1 MAATSSYRQRIINF
15 LSKPQTV
22 FWLGMFITL
31 LATSLEVFRGRN
43 TNYFD
48 YQDST
53 RMFWEGLSAY
63 DLEYAFAHEIYFLY
77 TPVFS
82 TLFAPIFLLPWW
94 LGPYVWN
101 VCNFILFFL
110 AIWTLPDK
118 FDRYKVRILWF
129 LLPVL
134 LQAIF
139 CYQYNTVVAY
149 IFIFAYSL
157 LERGKGI
164 WAVLLIM
171 ISACTKIY
179 GGAELALLFCYPKT
193 ARNFAYAALF
203 GVILLLTPC
212 LNFNYDNPL
221 SIYNDMIQMV
231 ASHHSDSDFVG
242 ILFARGL
249 KPFLLPNYRA
259 VQLGVLTLLGVG
271 FFANYRKWKDFNFR
285 VYCLGVLS
293 GFIILFSDCPETH
306 TYIIS
311 FGGYCMAFWI
321 TEYKR
326 WYDWLIFWLLVVN
339 FGILPTDVLCPR
351 WLHEYIHETFWLDVY
366 TYACAWLR
374 MVWWAV
380 TPSKSPQGETPSL
393 GRVRGGVS
401 ICKFVIILLS
411 MAVFFPASSL
421 AQGNGGKSAGQAGK
435 PQRPVS
441 ITYNVNGVAFTMK
454 YVQGGTYAMGALLG
468 DTLADKD
475 ERPTHRVTVN
485 SFYIAETE
493 VTQKLWEQVMGKN
506 KSRVKGEDHP
516 VDNIIYEDCLEFIRR
531 LNSILHTHFRM
542 PTEAEWEYAA
552 RGGRKSKGTLY
563 AGSNNPADVAW
574 TAELCAKQ
582 DRHMPV
588 KQKQP
593 NELGLYDM
601 CGNVSEWCADF
612 YHSYPAQ
619 HQANPCNTAPGWFHV
634 VRGGAYN
641 NPARYSRVTN
651 RYMYDP
657 RRKWVNLGFR
667 IVMSAK

>member
-1 MAATSSYRQRIINF
+1 MGVKEKILRF

-53 RMFWEGLSAY
+53 RMFWEGISAY
-63 DLEYAFAHEIYFLY
+63 NMEYAFAHEIYFLY

-82 TLFAPIFLLPWW
+82 TIFAPIFMLPWW

-101 VCNFILFFL
+101 IANFCLYFL
-110 AIWTLPDK
+110 AIWTLPRQFDK
-118 FDRYKVRILWF
+118 YKVRILWF

-149 IFIFAYSL
+149 LFIFAFSL
-157 LERGKGI
+157 LERGHGI
-164 WAVLLIM
+164 WAVFLIM
-171 ISACTKIY
+171 MSACTKIY
-179 GGAELALLFCYPKT
+179 GGAELAMLFCYPKT
-193 ARNFAYAALF
+193 WRNFGYALLF
-203 GVILLLTPC
+203 GILLLLTPL

-231 ASHHSDSDFVG
+231 ASHHSDSEYVG

-249 KPFLLPNYRA
+249 KGFLLPNYRL
-259 VQLGVLTLLGVG
+259 VQLGVLALLGVI
-271 FFANYRKWKDFNFR
+271 FFANYRKWKNFNFR
-285 VYCLGVLS
+285 VYCMAALS

-321 TEYKR
+321 TQERK
-326 WYDWLIFWLLVVN
+326 WFDWVIFWSLVVN

-351 WLHEYIHETFWLDVY
+351 WLHEYIHETYWLDVY
-366 TYACAWLR
+366 TYALAWLR
-374 MVWWAV
+374 IIWWAMK
-380 TPSKSPQGETPSL
+380 PSQYTYRPL
-393 GRVRGGVS
+393 GALA
-401 ICKFVIILLS
+401 IFLILFAL
-411 MAVFFPASSL
+411 PTN
-421 AQGNGGKSAGQAGK
+421 AQA
-435 PQRPVS
+435 QRAKRPMS
-441 ITYNVNGVAFTMK
+441 ITYDVNGVKFTMK
-454 YVQGGTYAMGALLG
+454 YVQGGTYTMGAIPN

-475 ERPTHRVTVN
+475 ESPTHRVTVN
-485 SFYIAETE
+485 SFYMAETE
-493 VTQKLWEQVMGKN
+493 ITQQLWETVMGKN
-506 KSRVKGEDHP
+506 KSRVKGPDHP
-516 VDNIIYEDCLEFIRR
+516 VDNMIYDDCIEFINK
-531 LNSILHTHFRM
+531 LNALLNTNFRM

-552 RGGRKSKGTLY
+552 KGGRHSKGYLY
-563 AGSNNPADVAW
+563 SGSNDPEEVAW
-574 TAELCAKQ
+574 TAEQCAKW
-582 DRHMPV
+582 DGHMPV
-588 KQKQP
+588 KQKKP

-601 CGNVSEWCADF
+601 CGNVSEWCSDF
-612 YHSYPAQ
+612 YHPYSQNAQ
-619 HQANPCNTAPGWFHV
+619 VNPCNKESGWFHV

-641 NPARYSRVTN
+641 NPVRYSRTTN

-667 IVMSAK
+667 IVMPANSYKKK

>member
-1 MAATSSYRQRIINF
+1 MTTNTAATTYRGKILNF

-53 RMFWEGLSAY
+53 RMFWEGYNAY
-63 DLEYAFAHEIYFLY
+63 NLEYAFAHEIYFLY

-82 TLFAPIFLLPWW
+82 TIFAPIFMLPWW

-101 VCNFILFFL
+101 VCNFVLFFL
-110 AIWTLPDK
+110 AIWTLPEK
-118 FDRYKVRILWF
+118 FDKYKVRILWF

-157 LERGKGI
+157 LERGKGV
-164 WAVLLIM
+164 WAVFLIM
-171 ISACTKIY
+171 LSACTKIY

-193 ARNFAYAALF
+193 WRNFAYAALF
-203 GVILLLTPC
+203 GVILLLTPMIN
-212 LNFNYDNPL
+212 LNYDNPL
-221 SIYNDMIQMV
+221 SAYNEMIQMV
-231 ASHHSDSDFVG
+231 ASHHSDSDYVG
-242 ILFARGL
+242 LLFARGL
-249 KPFLLPNYRA
+249 KEFLLPNYRL
-259 VQLGVLTLLGVG
+259 VQLTVLALLGIG
-271 FFANYRKWKDFNFR
+271 FFANYKRWKNFNFR

-321 TEYKR
+321 TEDKK
-326 WYDWLIFWLLVVN
+326 WFDWLIFWLLVVN

-351 WLHEYIHETFWLDVY
+351 WLHEYIHETYWLDVY

-374 MVWWAV
+374 MVWW
-380 TPSKSPQGETPSL
+380 TLRPSHLLK
-393 GRVRGGVS
+393 GVKVGVEKGVKVGLVLFALIPYS
-401 ICKFVIILLS
+401 AF
-411 MAVFFPASSL
+411 
-421 AQGNGGKSAGQAGK
+421 AQGKDTRAK
-435 PQRPVS
+435 RPVS
-441 ITYNVNGVAFTMK
+441 ITYDVNGIKFTMK
-454 YVQGGTYAMGALLG
+454 YVQGGTYTMGALPC

-475 ERPTHRVTVN
+475 ERPVHKVTVN
-485 SFYIAETE
+485 SFYMAETE
-493 VTQKLWEQVMGKN
+493 VTQKLWEHVMGKN
-506 KSRVKGEDHP
+506 KSRVKGQDHP
-516 VDNIIYEDCLEFIRR
+516 VDNMMYEDCIEFIER
-531 LNSILHTHFRM
+531 LNTILHTNFRM

-552 RGGRKSKGTLY
+552 KGGRLSKGYLY
-563 AGSNNPADVAW
+563 SGSNNPEEVAW
-574 TAELCAKQ
+574 TTEQCAKI
-582 DRHMPV
+582 DGHMPV
-588 KQKQP
+588 RQKKP

-601 CGNVSEWCADF
+601 CGNVSEWCSDF
-612 YHSYPAQ
+612 YHSYTKESQ
-619 HQANPCNTAPGWFHV
+619 TNPNNLSPGWFHV

-641 NPARYSRVTN
+641 NPVRYSRVTN

-667 IVMSAK
+667 IALSAKDYSPRKATEK